1 MYGIGYDK
9 SASKAKRSGA
19 GFKSLILDKNFPKL
33 QENFEH
39 KLGMYA
45 YKNPKAIRAVDI
57 GLLKMRKVLYK
68 YYSDKFKD
76 IEDEAKREQKIC
88 LEAFT
93 NDKDPSSEG
102 QIGNASYAQLCEV
115 IGGGLKGKNIIIDK
129 MIEQNAKQNG
139 GKYQGN
145 LREKYTAFYNAAYF
159 KSVYDSRSGSNDK
172 VVNFKNIMQEI
183 AVNNRTELVD
193 ELGLDESALEAQ
205 NFTSTKITKAGFLR
219 SIYNSGIINKIMGYK
234 AKVAAEKVKKYE
246 EKKNNYRGARDSFL
260 SKYYDKQIQKN
271 KDKEFSANNFNKR
284 FHARD
289 VYDLTL
295 ISLEPNKLE
304 VALDYLKNGKSFR
317 FRNEEEQKELE
328 RDLSYYNDLGLNLSD
343 REAEFILKTL
353 AGKYVEKN
361 EESDKDLDER
371 RKELML
377 RAYNAS
383 VKHQLYKS
391 FDPTPA
397 LSILTEEERKIVE
410 ERVAKTKS
418 PIKEGF
424 IGKEVKED
432 SKFLKKFMQNEKG
445 VRIVNGF
452 SGTTSRMLKTYKWLG
467 LGSNFMNFRLGLMGW
482 MLPTDDH
489 SLWEIIIG
497 SHNVGVKGKE
507 DLTDIISLDQTVDP
521 LDEGEIRKNVCQEY
535 SNLGKMFPHEIV
547 YWKQRYESEDD
558 DQQQI
563 AKTGTNKTEIFSKSG
578 AILNN
583 SFEIEETNKL
593 KSLISQCN
601 KLEEELAGI
610 QKELSLINV
619 KKQNILVPLIP
630 QEVQDILDCLDK
642 LSYFLKN
649 FTKSD
654 KYLADP
660 VPANL
665 VDALKKMEKFCKQV
679 NSFGDINEIISG
691 TDVMIKFFSSLKD
704 YEHTGGVYNKLKKY
718 VEMIEAKLSAEKDTL
733 IASIVLTEE
742 QENSLESL
750 DKEEWELNG
759 AQEKKK
765 FQFENVGEK
774 VVEELIKEKNRYS
787 VQKAAILSYTGN
799 FSGLL
804 TNVSKLDNTK
814 DPIKR
819 AFIQRLIN
827 KELIKEGIFTKETI
841 RNKDAREKIV
851 ERLSAQNYIIS
862 DAIRKADKK
871 YISGPPLYSGQWT
884 VNLNEKGKVGKIITW
899 DAPTSASKSPD
910 VARTFS
916 KRPVAGFTNFALYE
930 ITATGKNGL
939 DLTQGGKGEAGDLMN
954 LSVYGSEEQEVLFRS
969 GTRLKIT
976 DVQRNINISHYN
988 RGADF
993 EDSIAYYRYKLSKE
1007 KDENG
1012 EPILEKLGDKIGTL
1026 IKCKEV

>member
-159 KSVYDSRSGSNDK
+159 KSVYDSGSGSNDK

-583 SFEIEETNKL
+583 SSEIEETNKL
-593 KSLISQCN
+593 LSQSN
-601 KLEEELAGI
+601 KLKEELENI
-610 QKELSLINV
+610 KRDLSLIAEE
-619 KKQNILVPLIP
+619 KKDVFTP
-630 QEVQDILDCLDK
+630 EVQKVLDCL
-642 LSYFLKN
+642 
-649 FTKSD
+649 
-654 KYLADP
+654 
-660 VPANL
+660 
-665 VDALKKMEKFCKQV
+665 KK
-679 NSFGDINEIISG
+679 
-691 TDVMIKFFSSLKD
+691 LKD
-704 YEHTGGVYNKLKKY
+704 LLSDFEIKSNDEGIPHKPQQLFNLLDSKLKGTEIDIIGEANSLVSRFSKLKDNERTNDVY
-718 VEMIEAKLSAEKDTL
+718 KELEKRVEILKAKLSAEKDTL
-733 IASIVLTEE
+733 IASVVLSEE
-742 QENSLESL
+742 QENILKNLDDRERL
-750 DKEEWELNG
+750 LKKDKIDKESQIETV
-759 AQEKKK
+759 KK
-765 FQFENVGEK
+765 QLDE
-774 VVEELIKEKNRYS
+774 EKNRYS
-787 VQKAAILSYTGN
+787 VQKAAILSYTGK

-804 TNVSKLDNTK
+804 TNVSKLDNIK

-819 AFIQRLIN
+819 AYIQKLID
-827 KELIKEGIFTKETI
+827 KELIKKGIFTKETVKNKNE
-841 RNKDAREKIV
+841 RNKFV
-851 ERLSAQNYIIS
+851 EQLSAQNYIIS

-884 VNLNEKGKVGKIITW
+884 VNLNEKGKIGKIITW
-899 DAPTSASKSPD
+899 DTPTSTSKSVD
-910 VARTFS
+910 IARKFS
-916 KRPVAGFTNFALYE
+916 KQPVAGFTNFALYE
-930 ITATGKNGL
+930 IEATGKHGL
-939 DLTQGGKGEAGDLMN
+939 DLTQGGNEAAGASMN
-954 LSVYGSEEQEVLFRS
+954 LSKMGFDEQEVLFEA
-969 GTRLKIT
+969 GTKLKIT
-976 DVQRNINISHYN
+976 DVEKDVDITNYKREAGSNDLI
-988 RGADF
+988 D
-993 EDSIAYYRYKLSKE
+993 YYRYRETEEL
-1007 KDENG
+1007 DENG
-1012 EPILEKLGDKIGTL
+1012 NRKKEKLGGKIGTL

>member
-159 KSVYDSRSGSNDK
+159 KSVYDSGSGSNDK

-583 SFEIEETNKL
+583 SSEIEETNKL

-733 IASIVLTEE
+733 IASVVLSEE
-742 QENSLESL
+742 QENILKNLDDRERL
-750 DKEEWELNG
+750 LKKDKIDKESQIETV
-759 AQEKKK
+759 KK
-765 FQFENVGEK
+765 QLDE
-774 VVEELIKEKNRYS
+774 EKNRYS
-787 VQKAAILSYTGN
+787 VQKAAILSYTGK

-804 TNVSKLDNTK
+804 TNVSKLDNIK

-819 AFIQRLIN
+819 AYIQKLID
-827 KELIKEGIFTKETI
+827 KELIKKGIFTKETVKNKNE
-841 RNKDAREKIV
+841 RNKFV
-851 ERLSAQNYIIS
+851 EQLSAQNYIIS

-884 VNLNEKGKVGKIITW
+884 VNLNEKGKIGKIITW
-899 DAPTSASKSPD
+899 DTPTSTSKSVD
-910 VARTFS
+910 IARKFS
-916 KRPVAGFTNFALYE
+916 KQPVAGFTNFALYE
-930 ITATGKNGL
+930 IEATGKHGL
-939 DLTQGGKGEAGDLMN
+939 DLTQGGNEAAGASMN
-954 LSVYGSEEQEVLFRS
+954 LSKMGFDEQEVLFEA
-969 GTRLKIT
+969 GTKLKIT
-976 DVQRNINISHYN
+976 DVEKDVDITNYKREAGSNDLI
-988 RGADF
+988 D
-993 EDSIAYYRYKLSKE
+993 YYRYRETEEL
-1007 KDENG
+1007 DENG
-1012 EPILEKLGDKIGTL
+1012 NRKKEKLGGKIGTL